1 MMRKLI
7 SSSRYIVIVPV
18 IACLAAT
25 TVLMVYGAIQTGIE
39 IFGMIKAVLGHHGD
53 EGAHHHIEQASIAFI
68 EIVDVFL
75 LATVLYIIGVGLYE
89 LFIGPLDLPDWLEI
103 NDLDDLKVKLIGVL
117 VTVLGV
123 LFLGRVVRWDGTQSI
138 LPLGIAIALMIG
150 AMTFFLAFQK
160 KKGNGKVDADAE

>member
-1 MMRKLI
+1 M
-7 SSSRYIVIVPV
+7 
-18 IACLAAT
+18 
-25 TVLMVYGAIQTGIE
+25 
-39 IFGMIKAVLGHHGD
+39 
-53 EGAHHHIEQASIAFI
+53 
-68 EIVDVFL
+68 
-75 LATVLYIIGVGLYE
+75 LYIIGVGLYE

-160 KKGNGKVDADAE
+160 KKGNGKPDVDAE